1 LVDEFGGKNVIQ
13 VDIDDQMKD
22 AFLDYAMS
30 VIVSRALPDVRDGL
44 KPVHRRILYALHDL
58 GMTPNKSHKK
68 SARIVGEV
76 LGKYHP
82 HGDTAVYDTMVRMA
96 QDFSYR
102 YPLIDGHGNFG
113 SVDGDSA
120 AAMRYTEAR
129 MSKITTELLRDLN
142 KDTVDFIPNF
152 DETLKE
158 PDVLPSRFPNLLV
171 NGSSGIAVGM
181 STSIPPHNL
190 REVIDG
196 IIRVIE
202 NPDVELAEL
211 MEVIKGPDFPTGGL
225 IMGKG
230 AIYKAYKTGRGKV
243 TVRAKVRIE
252 ENDASADRIIIDEL
266 PYRVNKARL
275 IGKIADMVRDE
286 KIEGISDIRDE
297 SDRRGMR
304 IVIKIK
310 RGSNP
315 KIVLNQLFKHSQM
328 QITFSVI
335 MLSIVDGE
343 PKVLNLRE
351 MIDYYLEFQ
360 KEIITRRTKYDLDKA
375 ERRAHILEGY
385 MVALD
390 DIDNV
395 IQLIREADDV
405 DTARQ
410 QLINRYDLSEDQAN
424 AILRM
429 RLQRLTALER
439 DKIDAE
445 YADLKEDIEYYKEVL
460 GSEEKLL
467 GIIKDEIKEIRDK
480 YGDDRRTKILNQ
492 TTDLDLE
499 DLIEEEQV
507 VVTMTNQGY
516 IKRMPVDTYRSQRR
530 GGKGMIGTTT
540 REEDFVE
547 NVFITSTHNYFLFFT
562 NKGLVYRLKG
572 YQIPQASRQSRGTAI
587 VNLLQLEGDE
597 KVSSIIPLSDFEE
610 SKYLTMVTQKGMI
623 KKTPLVEYDSNYTGI
638 IGIKLQEN
646 DELMEVKNTNKDEN
660 VILVTH
666 NGKAIRF
673 NEKDI
678 RAVGRAAQ
686 GVKGI
691 DLSADDYLVSMGMDS
706 EGTDLLVISEKGY
719 GKRTDIENYRI
730 QQRYGKGI
738 ITLNITEKNGPIA
751 STKVVNEEDE
761 IIIITAEGIIIR
773 TKIEE
778 ISKTGR
784 NTMGV
789 KVIDVEEDDYVVS
802 VGKIKPEDLVEEE
815 EDEDEK
821 EDIVKDKDHKEVEED
836 NKKIDE
842 VENNKNQVEDK

>member
-1 LVDEFGGKNVIQ
+1 LVDEFENKNVVQ

-44 KPVHRRILYALHDL
+44 KPVHRRILYAIHDL

-129 MSKITTELLRDLN
+129 MEKITTELLRDLN
-142 KDTVDFIPNF
+142 KDTVNFIPNF
-152 DETLKE
+152 DDSLNE
-158 PDVLPSRFPNLLV
+158 PEVLPSRFPNLLA

-190 REVIDG
+190 NELIDG
-196 IIRVIE
+196 IIRIID
-202 NPDVELAEL
+202 NPDIELAEL

-230 AIYKAYKTGRGKV
+230 AIYKAYKTGRGKI
-243 TVRAKVRIE
+243 TVRAKARIE
-252 ENDASADRIIIDEL
+252 ENENRSDRIIVEEL
-266 PYRVNKARL
+266 PYKVNKARL
-275 IGKIADMVRDE
+275 IGKIADMVRNE
-286 KIEGISDIRDE
+286 KIDGISDIRDE
-297 SDRRGMR
+297 SDRRGLR
-304 IVIKIK
+304 VVIKIK
-310 RGSNP
+310 RGFNP
-315 KIVLNQLFKHSQM
+315 KIVLNQLYKHSQL
-328 QITFSVI
+328 QVTFSII

-351 MIDYYLEFQ
+351 MIDHYLDFQ
-360 KEIITRRTKYDLDKA
+360 KEVITKRTQYELDKA
-375 ERRAHILEGY
+375 ENRAHILEGY
-385 MVALD
+385 MIALD
-390 DIDNV
+390 DIDEV
-395 IQLIREADDV
+395 IELIKQAPDV
-405 DTARQ
+405 DTART
-410 QLINRYDLSEDQAN
+410 QLMKRFDLSEKQAN

-429 RLQRLTALER
+429 RLQRLTGLER
-439 DKIDAE
+439 EKIESE
-445 YADLKEDIEYYKEVL
+445 YQDLKEKIIYYKEIL
-460 GSEEKLL
+460 GDEQKLL
-467 GIIKDEIKEIRDK
+467 DIIKEEILEIKDK
-480 YGDDRRTKILNQ
+480 YGDERRTKILNQ

-499 DLIEEEQV
+499 DLIEEQQV
-507 VVTMTNQGY
+507 VVTMTSQGY

-530 GGKGMIGTTT
+530 GGKGIIGTTT
-540 REEDFVE
+540 REEDFVD

-587 VNLLQLEGDE
+587 VNLLNLESDE
-597 KVSSIIPLSDFEE
+597 KVSSVIPISDFDD
-610 SKYLTMVTQKGMI
+610 SHFLTMVTKNGMV

-638 IGIKLQEN
+638 IGIKLMEN
-646 DELMEVKNTNKDEN
+646 DELIEVKNTKKKEN
-660 VILVTH
+660 LILITH
-666 NGKAIRF
+666 LGKAIRF

-678 RAVGRAAQ
+678 RSVGRAAQ

-691 DLSADDYLVSMGMDS
+691 DLADEDYLIGMGMDS
-706 EGTDLLVISEKGY
+706 EGSELLVISKNGY
-719 GKRTDIENYRI
+719 GKRTVIEDYRV
-730 QQRYGKGI
+730 QKRYGKGI
-738 ITLNITEKNGPIA
+738 ITLNITEKNGPVA
-751 STKVVNEEDE
+751 ATKVVNEDDE

-773 TKIEE
+773 TKVKE
-778 ISKTGR
+778 ISQTGR

-789 KVIDVEEDDYVVS
+789 KVIDVSEDDYVVS
-802 VGKIKPEDLVEEE
+802 LAKINLKEE
-815 EDEDEK
+815 EDDDVVEDE
-821 EDIVKDKDHKEVEED
+821 
-836 NKKIDE
+836 
-842 VENNKNQVEDK
+842 NKNKNEINEDKKPEATK

>member
-1 LVDEFGGKNVIQ
+1 MVDEFENKNVVQ

-129 MSKITTELLRDLN
+129 MEKITTELLRDLN
-142 KDTVDFIPNF
+142 KDTVNFIPNF
-152 DETLKE
+152 DDSLNE
-158 PDVLPSRFPNLLV
+158 PEVLPSRFPNLLA

-190 REVIDG
+190 NELIDG
-196 IIRVIE
+196 IIRIID
-202 NPDVELAEL
+202 NPDIELAEL

-243 TVRAKVRIE
+243 TVRAKARIE
-252 ENDASADRIIIDEL
+252 ENEGKSDRIIVEEL

-275 IGKIADMVRDE
+275 IEKIADMVRNE
-286 KIEGISDIRDE
+286 KIDGISDIRDE
-297 SDRRGMR
+297 SDRRGLR
-304 IVIKIK
+304 VVIKIK
-310 RGSNP
+310 RGFNP
-315 KIVLNQLFKHSQM
+315 KIVLNRLYKHSQL
-328 QITFSVI
+328 QVTFSII
-335 MLSIVDGE
+335 MLSIVNGE

-351 MIDYYLEFQ
+351 IIDHYLDFQ
-360 KEIITRRTKYDLDKA
+360 KEIITKRTQYDLDKA
-375 ERRAHILEGY
+375 ENRAHILEGY
-385 MVALD
+385 MIALD
-390 DIDNV
+390 DIDKV
-395 IQLIREADDV
+395 IELIKKAPDV
-405 DTARQ
+405 DTART
-410 QLINRYDLSEDQAN
+410 QLMNRFDLSENQAN

-429 RLQRLTALER
+429 RLQRLTGLER
-439 DKIDAE
+439 EKIESE
-445 YADLKEDIEYYKEVL
+445 YADLKEKIKYYKEIL
-460 GSEEKLL
+460 GDEQKLL
-467 GIIKDEIKEIRDK
+467 DIIKEEILEIKDK
-480 YGDDRRTKILNQ
+480 YGDERRTKILNQ

-507 VVTMTNQGY
+507 VVTMTTQGY

-530 GGKGMIGTTT
+530 GGKGIIGTTT
-540 REEDFVE
+540 REEDFVD

-587 VNLLQLEGDE
+587 VNLLNLESDE
-597 KVSSIIPLSDFEE
+597 KVSSVIPLSDFEGNN
-610 SKYLTMVTQKGMI
+610 YLTMVTKNGMV

-638 IGIKLQEN
+638 IGIKLMEN
-646 DELMEVKNTNKDEN
+646 DELIEVKNTKKDEN
-660 VILVTH
+660 IILVTH
-666 NGKAIRF
+666 LGKAIRF

-678 RAVGRAAQ
+678 RSVGRAAQ

-691 DLSADDYLVSMGMDS
+691 DLTDEDYLVGMGMDS
-706 EGTDLLVISEKGY
+706 EGSDLLVISKKGY
-719 GKRTDIENYRI
+719 GKRTVIEDYRV
-730 QQRYGKGI
+730 QKRYGKGI
-738 ITLNITEKNGPIA
+738 ITLNITDKNGPVA
-751 STKVVNEEDE
+751 ATKVVNEEDE

-773 TKIEE
+773 TKVKE
-778 ISKTGR
+778 ISQTGR

-789 KVIDVEEDDYVVS
+789 KVIDVSEDDYVVS
-802 VGKIKPEDLVEEE
+802 LAKLNPEDDE
-815 EDEDEK
+815 EDEID
-821 EDIVKDKDHKEVEED
+821 EED
-836 NKKIDE
+836 NENEDIKNEKSKDE
-842 VENNKNQVEDK
+842 E

>member
-1 LVDEFGGKNVIQ
+1 MVDEFGDKNVVQ

-102 YPLIDGHGNFG
+102 YPLVDGHGNFG

-152 DETLKE
+152 DDTLQE

-190 REVIDG
+190 TEIIDG
-196 IIRVIE
+196 IIRMIE
-202 NPDVELAEL
+202 NPEIEIAEL

-243 TVRAKVRIE
+243 TVRAKARIE
-252 ENDASADRIIIDEL
+252 ENEATADRIIIDEL
-266 PYRVNKARL
+266 PFRVNKARL
-275 IGKIADMVRDE
+275 IGKIADMVRNE
-286 KIEGISDIRDE
+286 KIDGISDIRDE
-297 SDRRGMR
+297 SDRRGLR

-328 QITFSVI
+328 QITFSII

-343 PKVLNLRE
+343 PKVLNLKE
-351 MIDYYLEFQ
+351 IIEHYLEFQ
-360 KEIITRRTKYDLDKA
+360 KEVITRRTQYELDKA
-375 ERRAHILEGY
+375 ESRAHLLEGY
-385 MVALD
+385 MIALD

-410 QLINRYDLSEDQAN
+410 QLMNKYELTEKQAN

-445 YADLKEDIEYYKEVL
+445 YSDLKEKIKYYKEVL

-467 GIIKDEIKEIRDK
+467 GIIKDEIIEIRDS
-480 YGDDRRTKILNQ
+480 YGDERRTKILNQ

-499 DLIEEEQV
+499 DLIEKEQV

-516 IKRMPVDTYRSQRR
+516 IKRMPIDTYRSQRR
-530 GGKGMIGTTT
+530 GGKGIIGTTT

-547 NVFITSTHNYFLFFT
+547 NVFITSTHNYYLFFT

-597 KVSSIIPLSDFEE
+597 KVNSVIPLADFEE
-610 SKYLTMVTQKGMI
+610 SKYLTMATKKGMI

-638 IGIKLQEN
+638 IGINLKEN
-646 DELMEVKNTNKDEN
+646 DELIEVKNTDKEEN
-660 VILVTH
+660 VILITH
-666 NGKAIRF
+666 KGKAIRF

-691 DLSADDYLVSMGMDS
+691 DLADDDYLVGMGMDS
-706 EGTDLLVISEKGY
+706 EGDDLLVISEKGY
-719 GKRTDIENYRI
+719 GKRTDIEDYRI

-738 ITLNITEKNGPIA
+738 ITLKITEKNGSVA
-751 STKVVNEEDE
+751 ATKVINKEDE

-773 TKIEE
+773 TKVEE

-802 VGKIKPEDLVEEE
+802 VGKITPEELEADKKDDKEEE
-815 EDEDEK
+815 K
-821 EDIVKDKDHKEVEED
+821 EENIEESKEE
-836 NKKIDE
+836 
-842 VENNKNQVEDK
+842 

>member
-1 LVDEFGGKNVIQ
+1 LVDEFENKNVVQ

-44 KPVHRRILYALHDL
+44 KPVHRRILYAIHDL

-129 MSKITTELLRDLN
+129 MEKITTELLRDLN
-142 KDTVDFIPNF
+142 KDTVNFIPNF
-152 DETLKE
+152 DDSLNE
-158 PDVLPSRFPNLLV
+158 PEVLPSKFPNLLA

-190 REVIDG
+190 NELIDG
-196 IIRVIE
+196 IIRIID
-202 NPDVELAEL
+202 NPDIELAEL

-230 AIYKAYKTGRGKV
+230 AIYKAYKTGRGKI
-243 TVRAKVRIE
+243 TVRAKARIE
-252 ENDASADRIIIDEL
+252 ENENRSDRIIVEEL
-266 PYRVNKARL
+266 PYKVNKARL
-275 IGKIADMVRDE
+275 IGKIADMVRNE
-286 KIEGISDIRDE
+286 KIDGISDIRDE
-297 SDRRGMR
+297 SDRRGLR
-304 IVIKIK
+304 VVIKIK
-310 RGSNP
+310 RGFNP
-315 KIVLNQLFKHSQM
+315 KIVLNQLYKHSQL
-328 QITFSVI
+328 QVTFSII

-351 MIDYYLEFQ
+351 MIDHYLDFQ
-360 KEIITRRTKYDLDKA
+360 KEVITKRTQYELDKA
-375 ERRAHILEGY
+375 ENRAHILEGY
-385 MVALD
+385 MIALD
-390 DIDNV
+390 DIDEV
-395 IQLIREADDV
+395 IELIKQAPDV
-405 DTARQ
+405 DTART
-410 QLINRYDLSEDQAN
+410 QLMKRFDLSEKQAN

-429 RLQRLTALER
+429 RLQRLTGLER
-439 DKIDAE
+439 EKIESE
-445 YADLKEDIEYYKEVL
+445 YQDLKEKIIYYKEIL
-460 GSEEKLL
+460 GDEQKLL
-467 GIIKDEIKEIRDK
+467 DIIKEEILEIKDK
-480 YGDDRRTKILNQ
+480 YGDERRTKILNQ

-499 DLIEEEQV
+499 DLIEEQQV
-507 VVTMTNQGY
+507 VVTMTSQGY

-530 GGKGMIGTTT
+530 GGKGIIGTTT
-540 REEDFVE
+540 REEDFVD

-587 VNLLQLEGDE
+587 VNLLNLESDE
-597 KVSSIIPLSDFEE
+597 KVSSVIPISDFDD
-610 SKYLTMVTQKGMI
+610 SHFLTMVTKNGMV

-638 IGIKLQEN
+638 IGIKLMEN
-646 DELMEVKNTNKDEN
+646 DELIEVKNTKKKEN
-660 VILVTH
+660 LILITH
-666 NGKAIRF
+666 LGKAIRF

-678 RAVGRAAQ
+678 RSVGRAAQ

-691 DLSADDYLVSMGMDS
+691 DLADEDYLIGMGMDS
-706 EGTDLLVISEKGY
+706 EGSELLVISKNGY
-719 GKRTDIENYRI
+719 GKRTVIEDYRV
-730 QQRYGKGI
+730 QKRYGKGI
-738 ITLNITEKNGPIA
+738 ITLNITEKNGPVA
-751 STKVVNEEDE
+751 ATKVVNEDDE

-773 TKIEE
+773 TKVKE
-778 ISKTGR
+778 ISQTGR

-789 KVIDVEEDDYVVS
+789 KVIDVSEDDYVVS
-802 VGKIKPEDLVEEE
+802 LAKINLKEE
-815 EDEDEK
+815 EDDDVVEDE
-821 EDIVKDKDHKEVEED
+821 
-836 NKKIDE
+836 
-842 VENNKNQVEDK
+842 NKNKNEINEDKKPEATK

>member
-1 LVDEFGGKNVIQ
+1 MVDEFGGKNVIQ

-102 YPLIDGHGNFG
+102 YPLVDGHGNFG

-129 MSKITTELLRDLN
+129 MAKITTELLRDLN

-152 DETLKE
+152 DDTLKE
-158 PDVLPSRFPNLLV
+158 PDVIPSRFPNLLV

-196 IIRVIE
+196 IVRVID
-202 NPDVELAEL
+202 NPDIDLAEL

-243 TVRAKVRIE
+243 TVRAKARIE
-252 ENDASADRIIIDEL
+252 ENETSADRIIIDEL

-275 IGKIADMVRDE
+275 IEKIADMVRNE
-286 KIEGISDIRDE
+286 KIDGISDIRDE

-328 QITFSVI
+328 QVTFSII
-335 MLSIVDGE
+335 MLSIVEGE

-351 MIDYYLEFQ
+351 IIDHYLDFQ
-360 KEIITRRTKYDLDKA
+360 KEIITRRTKYELDKA
-375 ERRAHILEGY
+375 ESRAHILEGY

-395 IQLIREADDV
+395 IELIREADDV

-410 QLINRYDLSEDQAN
+410 QLINKYELSEDQAN

-445 YADLKEDIEYYKEVL
+445 YADLKEDIKYYKEIL
-460 GSEEKLL
+460 GSEEKKLE
-467 GIIKDEIKEIRDK
+467 IIKEEIREIRDR
-480 YGDDRRTKILNQ
+480 YGDERRTKILNQ

-610 SKYLTMVTQKGMI
+610 SKYLTMVTKKGMI

-646 DELMEVKNTNKDEN
+646 DELMEVKNTNKGEN

-666 NGKAIRF
+666 QGKAIRF

-678 RAVGRAAQ
+678 RSVGRAAQ

-691 DLSADDYLVSMGMDS
+691 DLADDDYLVGMGMDS
-706 EGTDLLVISEKGY
+706 EGSDVLVISEKGY
-719 GKRTDIENYRI
+719 GKRTDVENYRI

-738 ITLNITEKNGPIA
+738 ITLNITDKNGPIA
-751 STKVVNEEDE
+751 STKVVNKEDE

-773 TKIEE
+773 TRVEE

-802 VGKIKPEDLVEEE
+802 VGKIKPEDLEEE
-815 EDEDEK
+815 ADEEVEKEKEENKKVEK
-821 EDIVKDKDHKEVEED
+821 EDKEENEEKVD
-836 NKKIDE
+836 
-842 VENNKNQVEDK
+842 Q

>member
-1 LVDEFGGKNVIQ
+1 LVVDEFGKNVIQ

>member
-1 LVDEFGGKNVIQ
+1 
-13 VDIDDQMKD
+13 MKE

-96 QDFSYR
+96 QQFSYR
-102 YPLIDGHGNFG
+102 YPLVDGHGNFG

-152 DETLKE
+152 DDSLQE

-190 REVIDG
+190 VEVIDG

-202 NPDVELAEL
+202 NPDIELAEL

-230 AIYKAYKTGRGKV
+230 SIYKAYKSGRGKV
-243 TVRAKVRIE
+243 TVRAEAEIE
-252 ENDASADRIIIDEL
+252 ENEASADRIIVNEL

-275 IGKIADMVRDE
+275 IEKIADMVRNE

-297 SDRRGMR
+297 SDRRGLR

-315 KIVLNQLFKHSQM
+315 KIVLNQLFKHSQL
-328 QITFSVI
+328 QITFSII
-335 MLSIVDGE
+335 MLAIVDNE

-351 MIDYYLEFQ
+351 IIDHYLEFQ
-360 KEIITRRTKYDLDKA
+360 KEVITRRTQYDLDKA
-375 ERRAHILEGY
+375 ESRAHILEGY
-385 MVALD
+385 MIALD
-390 DIDNV
+390 DIDAV
-395 IQLIREADDV
+395 IQMIREAPDV
-405 DTARQ
+405 NNARE
-410 QLINRYDLSEDQAN
+410 QLMGTYDLSEKQAN

-439 DKIDAE
+439 DKIDTE
-445 YADLKEDIEYYKEVL
+445 YADLKEDIEYYREVL
-460 GSEEKLL
+460 NSESKLL
-467 GIIKDEIKEIRDK
+467 EIIKEEIQEIKDK
-480 YGDDRRTKILNQ
+480 YGDERRTKILDQ
-492 TTDLDLE
+492 TTDIDLE
-499 DLIEEEQV
+499 DLIEEQQV

-516 IKRMPVDTYRSQRR
+516 IKRMPVETYRSQRR
-530 GGKGMIGTTT
+530 GGKGIIGTTT
-540 REEDFVE
+540 TEEDFVKD
-547 NVFITSTHNYFLFFT
+547 VFITSTHNYFLFFT

-572 YQIPQASRQSRGTAI
+572 YQIPQARRQSRGTAI
-587 VNLLQLEGDE
+587 VNLLQLDE
-597 KVSSIIPLSDFEE
+597 DEQVSSVIPINDFEE
-610 SKYLTMVTQKGMI
+610 SKYLTMATKKGRI
-623 KKTPLVEYDSNYTGI
+623 KKTPLSEYDSNYTGI
-638 IGIKLQEN
+638 IGINLQED
-646 DELMEVKNTNKDEN
+646 DELIEVKNTKVDEN
-660 VILVTH
+660 IILITH
-666 NGKAIRF
+666 QGKAIRF
-673 NEKDI
+673 SEKDI
-678 RAVGRAAQ
+678 RPVGRAAQ
-686 GVKGI
+686 GVMGI
-691 DLSADDYLVSMGMDS
+691 DLKEDDYLISMGIDS
-706 EGTDLLVISEKGY
+706 EGSDLLVISEKGY
-719 GKRTDIENYRI
+719 GKRTQVEEYRK

-738 ITLNITEKNGPIA
+738 ITLNITEKNGPLA
-751 STKVVNEEDE
+751 AGKVVNENEE

-773 TKIEE
+773 TKVNE
-778 ISKTGR
+778 ISQTGR

-789 KVIDVEEDDYVVS
+789 KVIDVEDNDYVVS
-802 VGKIKPEDLVEEE
+802 VGKFKPEEIE
-815 EDEDEK
+815 EDENEEEK
-821 EDIVKDKDHKEVEED
+821 EIEQTNDEE
-836 NKKIDE
+836 
-842 VENNKNQVEDK
+842 

>member
-1 LVDEFGGKNVIQ
+1 MVDEFGGKNVIQ

-96 QDFSYR
+96 QEFSYR
-102 YPLIDGHGNFG
+102 YPLVDGHGNFG

-129 MSKITTELLRDLN
+129 MAKITTELLRDLN

-152 DETLKE
+152 DDTLKE
-158 PDVLPSRFPNLLV
+158 PDVIPSRFPNLLV

-196 IIRVIE
+196 IVRVID
-202 NPDVELAEL
+202 NPDIDLAEL

-230 AIYKAYKTGRGKV
+230 AIYKAYKTGRGKI
-243 TVRAKVRIE
+243 TVRAKARIE
-252 ENDASADRIIIDEL
+252 ENETSADRIIIDEL

-275 IGKIADMVRDE
+275 IEKIADMVRNE
-286 KIEGISDIRDE
+286 KIDGISDIRDE

-328 QITFSVI
+328 QVTFSII

-351 MIDYYLEFQ
+351 IIDHYLDFQ
-360 KEIITRRTKYDLDKA
+360 KEIITRRTKYELDKA
-375 ERRAHILEGY
+375 ESRAHILEGY

-395 IQLIREADDV
+395 IELIREADDV

-410 QLINRYDLSEDQAN
+410 QLINKYELSEDQAN

-445 YADLKEDIEYYKEVL
+445 YADLKEDIKYYKEIL
-460 GSEEKLL
+460 GSEDKKLE
-467 GIIKDEIKEIRDK
+467 IIKEEIREIRDR
-480 YGDDRRTKILNQ
+480 YGDERRTKILNQ

-610 SKYLTMVTQKGMI
+610 SKYLTMVTKKGMI
-623 KKTPLVEYDSNYTGI
+623 KKTPLDEYDSNYTGI

-646 DELMEVKNTNKDEN
+646 DELMEVKNTNKGEN

-666 NGKAIRF
+666 QGKAIRF

-678 RAVGRAAQ
+678 RSVGRAAQ

-691 DLSADDYLVSMGMDS
+691 DLADDDYLVGMGMDS
-706 EGTDLLVISEKGY
+706 EGSDVLVISEKGY
-719 GKRTDIENYRI
+719 GKRTDVENYRI

-738 ITLNITEKNGPIA
+738 ITLNITDKNGPIA
-751 STKVVNEEDE
+751 STKVVNKEDE

-773 TKIEE
+773 TRVEE

-789 KVIDVEEDDYVVS
+789 KVIDVEEDDHVVS
-802 VGKIKPEDLVEEE
+802 VGKIKPEDLEKETDE
-815 EDEDEK
+815 EDKKGKEENKKVEK
-821 EDIVKDKDHKEVEED
+821 EE
-836 NKKIDE
+836 
-842 VENNKNQVEDK
+842 

>member
-1 LVDEFGGKNVIQ
+1 MVDEFENKNVVQ

-82 HGDTAVYDTMVRMA
+82 HGDSAVYDTMVRMA

-129 MSKITTELLRDLN
+129 MEKITTELLRDLN
-142 KDTVDFIPNF
+142 KDTVNFIPNF
-152 DETLKE
+152 DDSLNE
-158 PDVLPSRFPNLLV
+158 PEVIPSRFPNLLA

-190 REVIDG
+190 NELIDG
-196 IIRVIE
+196 IIRIID
-202 NPDVELAEL
+202 NPDIELAEL

-230 AIYKAYKTGRGKV
+230 AIYKAYKTGRGKI
-243 TVRAKVRIE
+243 TVRAKARIE
-252 ENDASADRIIIDEL
+252 ENEGRSDRIIVEEL

-275 IGKIADMVRDE
+275 IEKIADMVRNE
-286 KIEGISDIRDE
+286 KIDGISDIRDE
-297 SDRRGMR
+297 SDRRGLR
-304 IVIKIK
+304 VVIKIK
-310 RGSNP
+310 RGFNP
-315 KIVLNQLFKHSQM
+315 KIVLNRLYKHSQL
-328 QITFSVI
+328 QVTFSII
-335 MLSIVDGE
+335 MLSIVNGE

-351 MIDYYLEFQ
+351 IIDHYLDFQ
-360 KEIITRRTKYDLDKA
+360 KEIITKRTQYDLDKA
-375 ERRAHILEGY
+375 ENRAHILEGY
-385 MVALD
+385 MIALD
-390 DIDNV
+390 DIDKV
-395 IQLIREADDV
+395 IELIKKAADV
-405 DTARQ
+405 DTART
-410 QLINRYDLSEDQAN
+410 QLINRFDLSEKQAN

-429 RLQRLTALER
+429 RLQRLTGLER
-439 DKIDAE
+439 EKIESE
-445 YADLKEDIEYYKEVL
+445 YQDLQEKIKYYKEIL
-460 GSEEKLL
+460 GDEQKLL
-467 GIIKDEIKEIRDK
+467 DIIKEEILEIKDK
-480 YGDDRRTKILNQ
+480 YGDERRTKILNQ

-507 VVTMTNQGY
+507 VVTMTTQGY

-530 GGKGMIGTTT
+530 GGKGIIGTTT
-540 REEDFVE
+540 REEDFVD

-587 VNLLQLEGDE
+587 VNLLNLESDE
-597 KVSSIIPLSDFEE
+597 KVSSVIPLSDFEGNN
-610 SKYLTMVTQKGMI
+610 YLTMVTKNGMV

-638 IGIKLQEN
+638 IGIKLMEN
-646 DELMEVKNTNKDEN
+646 DELIEVKNTKKDEN
-660 VILVTH
+660 IILITH
-666 NGKAIRF
+666 LGKAIRF

-678 RAVGRAAQ
+678 RSVGRAAQ

-691 DLSADDYLVSMGMDS
+691 DLKDDDYLVGMGMDS
-706 EGTDLLVISEKGY
+706 EGSDLLVISQKGY
-719 GKRTDIENYRI
+719 GKRTVIEDYRV
-730 QQRYGKGI
+730 QKRYGKGI
-738 ITLNITEKNGPIA
+738 ITLNITDKNGPVA
-751 STKVVNEEDE
+751 ATKVVNEENE

-773 TKIEE
+773 TKVKE
-778 ISKTGR
+778 ISQTGR

-789 KVIDVEEDDYVVS
+789 KVIDVSEDDYVVS
-802 VGKIKPEDLVEEE
+802 LAKLNPEEE
-815 EDEDEK
+815 EDDDEDE
-821 EDIVKDKDHKEVEED
+821 ENEEEVENED
-836 NKKIDE
+836 NKKDE
-842 VENNKNQVEDK
+842 KEEN

>member
-1 LVDEFGGKNVIQ
+1 MVDEFGGKNVIQ

>member
-1 LVDEFGGKNVIQ
+1 MVDEFENKNVVQ

-44 KPVHRRILYALHDL
+44 KPVHRRILYAIHDL

-129 MSKITTELLRDLN
+129 MEKITTELLRDLN
-142 KDTVDFIPNF
+142 KDTVNFIPNF
-152 DETLKE
+152 DDSLNE
-158 PDVLPSRFPNLLV
+158 PEVLPSRFPNLLA

-190 REVIDG
+190 NELIDG
-196 IIRVIE
+196 IIRIID
-202 NPDVELAEL
+202 NPDIELAEL

-230 AIYKAYKTGRGKV
+230 AIYKAYKTGRGKI
-243 TVRAKVRIE
+243 TVRAKARIE
-252 ENDASADRIIIDEL
+252 ENENRSDRIIVEEL
-266 PYRVNKARL
+266 PYKVNKARL
-275 IGKIADMVRDE
+275 IGKIADMVRNE
-286 KIEGISDIRDE
+286 KIDGISDIRDE
-297 SDRRGMR
+297 SDRRGLR
-304 IVIKIK
+304 VVIKIK
-310 RGSNP
+310 RGFNP
-315 KIVLNQLFKHSQM
+315 KIVLNQLYKHSQL
-328 QITFSVI
+328 QVTFSII

-351 MIDYYLEFQ
+351 MIDHYLDFQ
-360 KEIITRRTKYDLDKA
+360 KEVITKRTQYELDKA
-375 ERRAHILEGY
+375 ENRAHILEGY
-385 MVALD
+385 MIALD
-390 DIDNV
+390 DIDEV
-395 IQLIREADDV
+395 IELIKQAPDV
-405 DTARQ
+405 DTART
-410 QLINRYDLSEDQAN
+410 QLMKRFDLSEKQAN

-429 RLQRLTALER
+429 RLQRLTGLER
-439 DKIDAE
+439 EKIESE
-445 YADLKEDIEYYKEVL
+445 YQDLKEKIIYYKEIL
-460 GSEEKLL
+460 GDEQKLL
-467 GIIKDEIKEIRDK
+467 DIIKEEILEIKDK
-480 YGDDRRTKILNQ
+480 YGDERRTKILNQ

-499 DLIEEEQV
+499 DLIEEQQV
-507 VVTMTNQGY
+507 VVTMTSQGY

-530 GGKGMIGTTT
+530 GGKGIIGTTT
-540 REEDFVE
+540 REEDFVD

-587 VNLLQLEGDE
+587 VNLLNLESDE
-597 KVSSIIPLSDFEE
+597 KVSSVIPISDFDD
-610 SKYLTMVTQKGMI
+610 SHFLTMVTKNGMV

-638 IGIKLQEN
+638 IGIKLMEN
-646 DELMEVKNTNKDEN
+646 DELIEVKNTKKKEN
-660 VILVTH
+660 LILITH
-666 NGKAIRF
+666 LGKAIRF

-678 RAVGRAAQ
+678 RSVGRAAQ

-691 DLSADDYLVSMGMDS
+691 DLADEDYLIGMGMDS
-706 EGTDLLVISEKGY
+706 EGSELLVISKNGY
-719 GKRTDIENYRI
+719 GKRTVIEDYRV
-730 QQRYGKGI
+730 QKRYGKGI
-738 ITLNITEKNGPIA
+738 ITLNITEKNGPVA
-751 STKVVNEEDE
+751 ATKVVNEDDE

-773 TKIEE
+773 TKVKE
-778 ISKTGR
+778 ISQTGR

-789 KVIDVEEDDYVVS
+789 KVIDVSEDDYVVS
-802 VGKIKPEDLVEEE
+802 LAKINLKEE
-815 EDEDEK
+815 EDDDVVEDE
-821 EDIVKDKDHKEVEED
+821 
-836 NKKIDE
+836 
-842 VENNKNQVEDK
+842 NKNKNEINEDKKPEATK

>member
-1 LVDEFGGKNVIQ
+1 MVDEFGGKNVIQ

-102 YPLIDGHGNFG
+102 YPLVDGHGNFG

-152 DETLKE
+152 DDTLQE
-158 PDVLPSRFPNLLV
+158 PDVIPSRFPNLLV

-190 REVIDG
+190 REVING
-196 IIRVIE
+196 IIRVID
-202 NPDVELAEL
+202 NPEIELAEL

-243 TVRAKVRIE
+243 TVRAETRIE
-252 ENDASADRIIIDEL
+252 ENETSADRIIIDEL

-275 IGKIADMVRDE
+275 IEKIADMVRNE
-286 KIEGISDIRDE
+286 KIDGISDIRDE

-304 IVIKIK
+304 VVIKIK

-328 QITFSVI
+328 QVTFSII

-351 MIDYYLEFQ
+351 IIDHYLDFQ
-360 KEIITRRTKYDLDKA
+360 KEIITRRTQYELDKA
-375 ERRAHILEGY
+375 ESRAHILEGY

-410 QLINRYDLSEDQAN
+410 QLISRYELSEDQAN

-445 YADLKEDIEYYKEVL
+445 YDDLKEQIKYYKEIL

-467 GIIKDEIKEIRDK
+467 GIIKEEIKEIRDK
-480 YGDDRRTKILNQ
+480 YGDERRTKILNQ

-587 VNLLQLEGDE
+587 VNLLQLEEDE
-597 KVSSIIPLSDFEE
+597 KVSSVIPLSDFEE
-610 SKYLTMVTQKGMI
+610 GKYLTMVTKKGMI

-638 IGIKLQEN
+638 IGIKLQEG
-646 DELMEVKNTNKDEN
+646 DELMEVKNTKKDEN

-666 NGKAIRF
+666 KGKAIRF

-678 RAVGRAAQ
+678 RTVGRAAQ

-691 DLSADDYLVSMGMDS
+691 DLADDDYLVSMGMDS
-706 EGTDLLVISEKGY
+706 EGSDVLVISEKGY
-719 GKRTDIENYRI
+719 GKRTDVEDYRI

-738 ITLNITEKNGPIA
+738 ITLNITEKNGPVA
-751 STKVVNEEDE
+751 STKVVNKEDE

-773 TKIEE
+773 TRVAE

-789 KVIDVEEDDYVVS
+789 KVIDVEDDDYVVS
-802 VGKIKPEDLVEEE
+802 VGKITPEDLE
-815 EDEDEK
+815 EK
-821 EDIVKDKDHKEVEED
+821 EDDEENDKKDNEEKEKLE
-836 NKKIDE
+836 KKE
-842 VENNKNQVEDK
+842 

>member
-1 LVDEFGGKNVIQ
+1 MVDEFGNKNVVQ
-13 VDIDDQMKD
+13 VDIDDQMKE

-96 QDFSYR
+96 QNFSYR
-102 YPLIDGHGNFG
+102 YPLVDGHGNFG

-142 KDTVDFIPNF
+142 KNTVEFIPNF
-152 DETLKE
+152 DDSLQE

-190 REVIDG
+190 VEVIDG

-202 NPDVELAEL
+202 NPDIELAEL

-230 AIYKAYKTGRGKV
+230 SIYKAYKSGRGKV
-243 TVRAKVRIE
+243 TVRAKAEIE
-252 ENDASADRIIIDEL
+252 ENEASADRIIINEL

-275 IGKIADMVRDE
+275 IEKIADMVRDE

-297 SDRRGMR
+297 SDRRGLR

-315 KIVLNQLFKHSQM
+315 KIVLNQLFKHSQL
-328 QITFSVI
+328 QITFSII
-335 MLSIVDGE
+335 MLAIVDNE

-351 MIDYYLEFQ
+351 IIDHYLEFQ
-360 KEIITRRTKYDLDKA
+360 KEVITRRTQYELDKA
-375 ERRAHILEGY
+375 ENRAHILEGY

-390 DIDNV
+390 DIDAV
-395 IQLIREADDV
+395 IEMIREAPDV
-405 DTARQ
+405 NNARE
-410 QLINRYDLSEDQAN
+410 QLMGTYDLSKKQAN

-439 DKIDAE
+439 DKIDTE
-445 YADLKEDIEYYKEVL
+445 YADLKEDIKYYKEIL
-460 GSEEKLL
+460 NSESKLL
-467 GIIKDEIKEIRDK
+467 EIIKEEIQEIKNK
-480 YGDDRRTKILNQ
+480 YGDERRTKILDQ

-499 DLIEEEQV
+499 DLIEEQQV

-516 IKRMPVDTYRSQRR
+516 IKRIPIETYRSQRR
-530 GGKGMIGTTT
+530 GGKGIIGTTT
-540 REEDFVE
+540 TEDDYVKD
-547 NVFITSTHNYFLFFT
+547 VFITSTHNYFLFFT
-562 NKGLVYRLKG
+562 NKGLVYRVKG
-572 YQIPQASRQSRGTAI
+572 YQIPQARRQSRGTAI
-587 VNLLQLEGDE
+587 VNLLQLDE
-597 KVSSIIPLSDFEE
+597 DEQVSSVIPINDFEE
-610 SKYLTMVTQKGMI
+610 SKYLTMATKNGRI
-623 KKTPLVEYDSNYTGI
+623 KKTPLNDYDSNYTGI
-638 IGIKLQEN
+638 IGINLQED
-646 DELMEVKNTNKDEN
+646 DELIEVKNTKVDEN
-660 VILVTH
+660 IILITH
-666 NGKAIRF
+666 QGKAIRF
-673 NEKDI
+673 SEKDI
-678 RAVGRAAQ
+678 RPVGRAAQ
-686 GVKGI
+686 GVMGI
-691 DLSADDYLVSMGMDS
+691 DLKEDDHLIGMGVDS
-706 EGTDLLVISEKGY
+706 EGSDLLVISEKGY
-719 GKRTDIENYRI
+719 GKRTQVEKYRK

-738 ITLNITEKNGPIA
+738 ITLNITEKNGPLA
-751 STKVVNEEDE
+751 AGKVVNDDEE

-773 TKIEE
+773 TKVEE

-789 KVIDVEEDDYVVS
+789 KVIDVEDDDYVVS
-802 VGKIKPEDLVEEE
+802 VGQFNPEEIKDEEE
-815 EDEDEK
+815 ENEK
-821 EDIVKDKDHKEVEED
+821 EKEVEQKS
-836 NKKIDE
+836 KKEE
-842 VENNKNQVEDK
+842 VK

>member
-1 LVDEFGGKNVIQ
+1 MVDEFENKNVVQ

-44 KPVHRRILYALHDL
+44 KPVHRRILYALNDL

-129 MSKITTELLRDLN
+129 MEKITTELLRDLN
-142 KDTVDFIPNF
+142 KDTVNFIPNF
-152 DETLKE
+152 DDSLNE
-158 PDVLPSRFPNLLV
+158 PEVLPSRFPNLLA

-190 REVIDG
+190 NELIDG
-196 IIRVIE
+196 IIRIID
-202 NPDVELAEL
+202 NPDIELAEL

-243 TVRAKVRIE
+243 TVRAKARIE
-252 ENDASADRIIIDEL
+252 EKENKSDRIIVEEL
-266 PYRVNKARL
+266 PYKVNKARL
-275 IGKIADMVRDE
+275 IGKIADMVRNE
-286 KIEGISDIRDE
+286 KIDGISDIRDE
-297 SDRRGMR
+297 SDRRGLR
-304 IVIKIK
+304 VVIKIK
-310 RGSNP
+310 RGFNP
-315 KIVLNQLFKHSQM
+315 KIVLNQLYKHSQL
-328 QITFSVI
+328 QVTFSII

-351 MIDYYLEFQ
+351 IIDHYLDFQ
-360 KEIITRRTKYDLDKA
+360 KEVITKRTQYDLDKA
-375 ERRAHILEGY
+375 ESRAHILEGY
-385 MVALD
+385 MIALD
-390 DIDNV
+390 DIDKV
-395 IQLIREADDV
+395 IELIKKAPDV
-405 DTARQ
+405 DTART
-410 QLINRYDLSEDQAN
+410 QLMNRFDLSEKQAN

-429 RLQRLTALER
+429 RLQRLTGLER
-439 DKIDAE
+439 EKIESE
-445 YADLKEDIEYYKEVL
+445 YQDLKEKIKYYKEIL
-460 GSEEKLL
+460 GDEEKLL
-467 GIIKDEIKEIRDK
+467 DIIKEEILEIKDK
-480 YGDDRRTKILNQ
+480 YGDERRTKILNQ

-507 VVTMTNQGY
+507 VVTMTSQGY

-530 GGKGMIGTTT
+530 GGKGIIGTTT
-540 REEDFVE
+540 REEDFVD

-587 VNLLQLEGDE
+587 VNLLNLESDE
-597 KVSSIIPLSDFEE
+597 KVSSVIPISDFED
-610 SKYLTMVTQKGMI
+610 SHFLTMVTKKGMV

-638 IGIKLQEN
+638 IGIKLMEN
-646 DELMEVKNTNKDEN
+646 DELIEVKNTKKDEN
-660 VILVTH
+660 LILVTH
-666 NGKAIRF
+666 LGKAIRF

-678 RAVGRAAQ
+678 RSVGRAAQ

-691 DLSADDYLVSMGMDS
+691 DLADDDYLIGMGMDS
-706 EGTDLLVISEKGY
+706 EGSDLLIISKKGY
-719 GKRTDIENYRI
+719 GKRTVIEDYRV
-730 QQRYGKGI
+730 QKRYGKGI
-738 ITLNITEKNGPIA
+738 ITLNITEKNGPVA
-751 STKVVNEEDE
+751 AAKVVNKEDE

-773 TKIEE
+773 TKVKE
-778 ISKTGR
+778 ISQTGR

-789 KVIDVEEDDYVVS
+789 KVIDVSEDDYVVS
-802 VGKIKPEDLVEEE
+802 LAKLNPE
-815 EDEDEK
+815 EDDGVEDEK
-821 EDIVKDKDHKEVEED
+821 ESEI
-836 NKKIDE
+836 
-842 VENNKNQVEDK
+842 EN

>member
-1 LVDEFGGKNVIQ
+1 LVDEFENKNVVQ

-44 KPVHRRILYALHDL
+44 KPVHRRILYAIHDL

-129 MSKITTELLRDLN
+129 MEKITTELLRDLN
-142 KDTVDFIPNF
+142 KDTVNFIPNF
-152 DETLKE
+152 DDSLNE
-158 PDVLPSRFPNLLV
+158 PEVLPSRFPNLLA

-190 REVIDG
+190 NELIDG
-196 IIRVIE
+196 IIRIID
-202 NPDVELAEL
+202 NPDIELAEL

-230 AIYKAYKTGRGKV
+230 AIYKAYKTGRGKI
-243 TVRAKVRIE
+243 TVRAKARIE
-252 ENDASADRIIIDEL
+252 ENENRSDRIIVEEL
-266 PYRVNKARL
+266 PYKVNKARL
-275 IGKIADMVRDE
+275 IGKIADMVRNE
-286 KIEGISDIRDE
+286 KIDGISDIRDE
-297 SDRRGMR
+297 SDRRGLR
-304 IVIKIK
+304 VVIKIK
-310 RGSNP
+310 RGFNP
-315 KIVLNQLFKHSQM
+315 KIVLNQLYKHSQL
-328 QITFSVI
+328 QVTFSII

-351 MIDYYLEFQ
+351 MIDHYLDFQ
-360 KEIITRRTKYDLDKA
+360 KEVITKRTQYELDKA
-375 ERRAHILEGY
+375 ENRAHILEGY
-385 MVALD
+385 MIALD
-390 DIDNV
+390 DIDEV
-395 IQLIREADDV
+395 IELIKQAPDV
-405 DTARQ
+405 DTART
-410 QLINRYDLSEDQAN
+410 QLMKRFDLSEKQAN

-429 RLQRLTALER
+429 RLQRLTGLER
-439 DKIDAE
+439 EKIESE
-445 YADLKEDIEYYKEVL
+445 YQDLKEKIIYYKEIL
-460 GSEEKLL
+460 GDEQKLL
-467 GIIKDEIKEIRDK
+467 DIIKEEILEIKDK
-480 YGDDRRTKILNQ
+480 YGDERRTKILNQ

-499 DLIEEEQV
+499 DLIEEQQV
-507 VVTMTNQGY
+507 VVTMTSQGY

-530 GGKGMIGTTT
+530 GGKGIIGTTT
-540 REEDFVE
+540 REEDFVD

-587 VNLLQLEGDE
+587 VNLLNLESDE
-597 KVSSIIPLSDFEE
+597 KVSSVIPISDFDD
-610 SKYLTMVTQKGMI
+610 SHFLTMVTKNGMV
-623 KKTPLVEYDSNYTGI
+623 KKTPLVEYESNYTGI
-638 IGIKLQEN
+638 IGIKLMEN
-646 DELMEVKNTNKDEN
+646 DELIEVKNTKKKEN
-660 VILVTH
+660 LILITH
-666 NGKAIRF
+666 LGKAIRF

-678 RAVGRAAQ
+678 RSVGRAAQ

-691 DLSADDYLVSMGMDS
+691 DLADEDYLIGMGMDS
-706 EGTDLLVISEKGY
+706 EGSELLVISKNGY
-719 GKRTDIENYRI
+719 GKRTVIEDYRV
-730 QQRYGKGI
+730 QKRYGKGI
-738 ITLNITEKNGPIA
+738 ITLNITEKNGPVA
-751 STKVVNEEDE
+751 ATKVVNEDDE

-773 TKIEE
+773 TKVKE
-778 ISKTGR
+778 ISQTGR

-789 KVIDVEEDDYVVS
+789 KVIDVSEDDYVVS
-802 VGKIKPEDLVEEE
+802 LAKINLKEEDDDVVEDENKNKNEINEDKKPEAT
-815 EDEDEK
+815 K
-821 EDIVKDKDHKEVEED
+821 
-836 NKKIDE
+836 
-842 VENNKNQVEDK
+842 

>member
-102 YPLIDGHGNFG
+102 YPLVDGHGNFG

-129 MSKITTELLRDLN
+129 MAKITTELLRDLN

-152 DETLKE
+152 DDTLKE
-158 PDVLPSRFPNLLV
+158 PDVIPSRFPNLLV

-196 IIRVIE
+196 IVRVID
-202 NPDVELAEL
+202 NPDIDLAEL

-243 TVRAKVRIE
+243 TVRAKARIE
-252 ENDASADRIIIDEL
+252 ENETSADRIIIDEL

-275 IGKIADMVRDE
+275 IEKIADMVRNE
-286 KIEGISDIRDE
+286 KIDGISDIRDE

-328 QITFSVI
+328 QVTFSII
-335 MLSIVDGE
+335 MLSIVEGE

-351 MIDYYLEFQ
+351 IIDHYLDFQ
-360 KEIITRRTKYDLDKA
+360 KEIITRRTKYELDKA
-375 ERRAHILEGY
+375 ESRAHILEGY

-395 IQLIREADDV
+395 IELIREADDV

-410 QLINRYDLSEDQAN
+410 QLINKYELSEDQAN

-445 YADLKEDIEYYKEVL
+445 YADLKEDIKYYKEIL
-460 GSEEKLL
+460 GSEEKKLE
-467 GIIKDEIKEIRDK
+467 IIKEEIREIRDR
-480 YGDDRRTKILNQ
+480 YGDERRTKILNQ

-610 SKYLTMVTQKGMI
+610 SKYLTMVTKKGMI

-666 NGKAIRF
+666 QGKAIRF

-678 RAVGRAAQ
+678 RSVGRAAQ

-691 DLSADDYLVSMGMDS
+691 DLADDDYLVGMGMDS
-706 EGTDLLVISEKGY
+706 EGSDVLVISEKGY
-719 GKRTDIENYRI
+719 GKRTDVENYRI

-738 ITLNITEKNGPIA
+738 ITLNITDKNGPIA
-751 STKVVNEEDE
+751 STKVVNKEDE

-773 TKIEE
+773 TRVEE

-789 KVIDVEEDDYVVS
+789 KVIDVEEDDHVVS
-802 VGKIKPEDLVEEE
+802 VGKIKPEDLEKEADE
-815 EDEDEK
+815 EDEK
-821 EDIVKDKDHKEVEED
+821 EKEE
-836 NKKIDE
+836 NKK
-842 VENNKNQVEDK
+842 VEKEDKEENEEEKVDQ

>member
-1 LVDEFGGKNVIQ
+1 MVDEFENKNVVQ

-129 MSKITTELLRDLN
+129 MEKITTELLRDLN
-142 KDTVDFIPNF
+142 KDTVNFIPNF
-152 DETLKE
+152 DDSLNE
-158 PDVLPSRFPNLLV
+158 PEVLPSRFPNLLA

-190 REVIDG
+190 NELIDG
-196 IIRVIE
+196 IIRIID
-202 NPDVELAEL
+202 NPDIELAEL

-230 AIYKAYKTGRGKV
+230 AIYKAYKTGRGKI
-243 TVRAKVRIE
+243 TVRAKARIE
-252 ENDASADRIIIDEL
+252 ENEGKSDRIIVEEL

-275 IGKIADMVRDE
+275 IEKIADMVRNE
-286 KIEGISDIRDE
+286 KIDGISDIRDE
-297 SDRRGMR
+297 SDRRGLR
-304 IVIKIK
+304 VVIKIK
-310 RGSNP
+310 RGFNP
-315 KIVLNQLFKHSQM
+315 KIVLNRLYKHSQL
-328 QITFSVI
+328 QVTFSII
-335 MLSIVDGE
+335 MLSIVNGE

-351 MIDYYLEFQ
+351 IIDHYLDFQ
-360 KEIITRRTKYDLDKA
+360 KEIITKRTQYDLDKA
-375 ERRAHILEGY
+375 ENRAHILEGY
-385 MVALD
+385 MIALD
-390 DIDNV
+390 DIDKV
-395 IQLIREADDV
+395 IELIKKAPDV
-405 DTARQ
+405 DTART
-410 QLINRYDLSEDQAN
+410 QLINRFDLSENQAN

-429 RLQRLTALER
+429 RLQRLTGLER
-439 DKIDAE
+439 EKIESE
-445 YADLKEDIEYYKEVL
+445 YQDLKEKIKYYKEIL
-460 GSEEKLL
+460 GDEQKLL
-467 GIIKDEIKEIRDK
+467 DIIKEEILEIKDK
-480 YGDDRRTKILNQ
+480 YGDERRTKILNQ

-507 VVTMTNQGY
+507 VVTMTTQGY

-530 GGKGMIGTTT
+530 GGKGIIGTTT
-540 REEDFVE
+540 REEDFVD

-587 VNLLQLEGDE
+587 VNLLNLESDE
-597 KVSSIIPLSDFEE
+597 KVSSVIPLSDFEGNN
-610 SKYLTMVTQKGMI
+610 YLTMVTKNGMV

-638 IGIKLQEN
+638 IGIKLMEN
-646 DELMEVKNTNKDEN
+646 DELIEVKNTKKDEN
-660 VILVTH
+660 IILITRL
-666 NGKAIRF
+666 GKAIRF

-678 RAVGRAAQ
+678 RSVGRAAQ

-691 DLSADDYLVSMGMDS
+691 DLTDDDYLVGMGMDS
-706 EGTDLLVISEKGY
+706 EGSDLLVISENGY
-719 GKRTDIENYRI
+719 GKRTVIEDYRV
-730 QQRYGKGI
+730 QKRYGKGI
-738 ITLNITEKNGPIA
+738 ITLNITDKNGPVA
-751 STKVVNEEDE
+751 ATKVVNEEDE

-773 TKIEE
+773 TKVKE
-778 ISKTGR
+778 ISQTGR

-789 KVIDVEEDDYVVS
+789 KVIDVSEDDYVVS
-802 VGKIKPEDLVEEE
+802 LAKLNPEE
-815 EDEDEK
+815 EDDEDE
-821 EDIVKDKDHKEVEED
+821 ENEEEVENED
-836 NKKIDE
+836 NKKE
-842 VENNKNQVEDK
+842 EKEEKEEN

>member
-102 YPLIDGHGNFG
+102 YPLVDGHGNFG

-129 MSKITTELLRDLN
+129 MAKITTELLRDLN

-152 DETLKE
+152 DDTLKE
-158 PDVLPSRFPNLLV
+158 PDVIPSRFPNLLV

-190 REVIDG
+190 KEVIDG
-196 IIRVIE
+196 IVRVID
-202 NPDVELAEL
+202 NPDIDLAEL

-243 TVRAKVRIE
+243 TVRAKARIE
-252 ENDASADRIIIDEL
+252 ENETSADRIIIDEL

-275 IGKIADMVRDE
+275 IEKIADMVRNE
-286 KIEGISDIRDE
+286 KIDGISDIRDE

-328 QITFSVI
+328 QVTFSII
-335 MLSIVDGE
+335 MLSIVEGE

-351 MIDYYLEFQ
+351 IIDHYLDFQ
-360 KEIITRRTKYDLDKA
+360 KEIITRRTKYELDKA
-375 ERRAHILEGY
+375 ESRAHILEGY

-395 IQLIREADDV
+395 IELIREADDV

-410 QLINRYDLSEDQAN
+410 QLINKYELSEDQAN

-445 YADLKEDIEYYKEVL
+445 YADLKEDIKYYKEIL
-460 GSEEKLL
+460 GSEGKKLE
-467 GIIKDEIKEIRDK
+467 IIKEEIREIRDR
-480 YGDDRRTKILNQ
+480 YGDERRTKILNQ

-507 VVTMTNQGY
+507 VITMTNQGY

-610 SKYLTMVTQKGMI
+610 SKYLTMVTKKGMI

-646 DELMEVKNTNKDEN
+646 DELM
-660 VILVTH
+660 
-666 NGKAIRF
+666 
-673 NEKDI
+673 
-678 RAVGRAAQ
+678 
-686 GVKGI
+686 
-691 DLSADDYLVSMGMDS
+691 
-706 EGTDLLVISEKGY
+706 
-719 GKRTDIENYRI
+719 
-730 QQRYGKGI
+730 
-738 ITLNITEKNGPIA
+738 
-751 STKVVNEEDE
+751 
-761 IIIITAEGIIIR
+761 
-773 TKIEE
+773 
-778 ISKTGR
+778 
-784 NTMGV
+784 
-789 KVIDVEEDDYVVS
+789 
-802 VGKIKPEDLVEEE
+802 
-815 EDEDEK
+815 
-821 EDIVKDKDHKEVEED
+821 
-836 NKKIDE
+836 
-842 VENNKNQVEDK
+842 

>member
-1 LVDEFGGKNVIQ
+1 MVDEFGNKNVVQ
-13 VDIDDQMKD
+13 VDIDDQMKE

-102 YPLIDGHGNFG
+102 YPLVDGHGNFG

-142 KDTVDFIPNF
+142 KNTVDFIPNF
-152 DETLKE
+152 DDSLKE

-190 REVIDG
+190 VEVIDG

-202 NPDVELAEL
+202 NPDIDLVEL

-230 AIYKAYKTGRGKV
+230 SIYKAYKSGRGKV
-243 TVRAKVRIE
+243 TVRAEAEIE
-252 ENDASADRIIIDEL
+252 ENEASADRIIVNEL

-275 IGKIADMVRDE
+275 IEKIADMVRNE

-297 SDRRGMR
+297 SDRRGLR

-315 KIVLNQLFKHSQM
+315 KIVLNQLFKHSQL
-328 QITFSVI
+328 QITFSII
-335 MLSIVDGE
+335 MLAIVDNE

-351 MIDYYLEFQ
+351 IIDHYLEFQ
-360 KEIITRRTKYDLDKA
+360 KEVITKRTQYELDKA
-375 ERRAHILEGY
+375 ENRAHILEGY
-385 MVALD
+385 MIALD
-390 DIDNV
+390 DINAV
-395 IQLIREADDV
+395 IQMIREAPDV
-405 DTARQ
+405 NNARE
-410 QLINRYDLSEDQAN
+410 QLMSTYDLSEKQAN

-445 YADLKEDIEYYKEVL
+445 YESLKEDIKYYREIL
-460 GSEEKLL
+460 NSEAKLL
-467 GIIKDEIKEIRDK
+467 EIIEEEIQEIKDK
-480 YGDDRRTKILNQ
+480 YGDERRTKILDQ

-499 DLIEEEQV
+499 DLIEEQQV

-516 IKRMPVDTYRSQRR
+516 IKRMPIDTYRSQRR
-530 GGKGMIGTTT
+530 GGKGIIGTTT
-540 REEDFVE
+540 TEDDFVKD
-547 NVFITSTHNYFLFFT
+547 VFITSTHNYFLFFT

-572 YQIPQASRQSRGTAI
+572 YQIPQARRQSRGTAI
-587 VNLLQLEGDE
+587 VNLLQLDE
-597 KVSSIIPLSDFEE
+597 DETVSSVISINDFKE
-610 SKYLTMVTQKGMI
+610 SKYLTMATKKGRI
-623 KKTPLVEYDSNYTGI
+623 KKTPLSDYDSNYTGI
-638 IGIKLQEN
+638 IGIHLQE
-646 DELMEVKNTNKDEN
+646 DDKLIEVKDTKIDEN
-660 VILVTH
+660 IILITH
-666 NGKAIRF
+666 QGKAIRF

-678 RAVGRAAQ
+678 RPVGRAAQ
-686 GVKGI
+686 GVMGI
-691 DLSADDYLVSMGMDS
+691 DLREDDYLIGMGIDS
-706 EGTDLLVISEKGY
+706 EGSDLLIISEKGY
-719 GKRTDIENYRI
+719 GKRTLVEKYRT

-751 STKVVNEEDE
+751 AGKIVNENEE

-773 TKIEE
+773 TKVEE
-778 ISKTGR
+778 ISQTGR

-789 KVIDVEEDDYVVS
+789 KVIDVEDDDYVVS
-802 VGKIKPEDLVEEE
+802 VGKFQPEEIDDEEA
-815 EDEDEK
+815 EK
-821 EDIVKDKDHKEVEED
+821 EVKQKKEEKEVE
-836 NKKIDE
+836 
-842 VENNKNQVEDK
+842 

>member
-1 LVDEFGGKNVIQ
+1 LVDEFENKNVVQ

-44 KPVHRRILYALHDL
+44 KPVHRRILYAIHDL

-129 MSKITTELLRDLN
+129 MEKITTELLRDLN
-142 KDTVDFIPNF
+142 KDTVNFIPNF
-152 DETLKE
+152 DDSLNE
-158 PDVLPSRFPNLLV
+158 PEVLPSRFPNLLA

-190 REVIDG
+190 NELIDG
-196 IIRVIE
+196 IIRIID
-202 NPDVELAEL
+202 NPDIELAEL

-230 AIYKAYKTGRGKV
+230 AIYKAYKTGRGKI
-243 TVRAKVRIE
+243 TVRAKARIE
-252 ENDASADRIIIDEL
+252 ENEGKSDRIIVEEL

-275 IGKIADMVRDE
+275 IEKIADMVRNE
-286 KIEGISDIRDE
+286 KIDGISDIRDE
-297 SDRRGMR
+297 SDRRGLR
-304 IVIKIK
+304 VVIKIK
-310 RGSNP
+310 RGFNP
-315 KIVLNQLFKHSQM
+315 KIVLNRLYKHSQL
-328 QITFSVI
+328 QVTFSII
-335 MLSIVDGE
+335 MLSIVNGE

-351 MIDYYLEFQ
+351 IIDHYLDFQ
-360 KEIITRRTKYDLDKA
+360 KEIITKRTQYDLDKA
-375 ERRAHILEGY
+375 ENRAHILEGY
-385 MVALD
+385 MIALD
-390 DIDNV
+390 DIDKV
-395 IQLIREADDV
+395 IELIKKAPDV
-405 DTARQ
+405 DTART
-410 QLINRYDLSEDQAN
+410 QLINRFDLSEKQAN

-429 RLQRLTALER
+429 RLQRLTGLER
-439 DKIDAE
+439 EKIESE
-445 YADLKEDIEYYKEVL
+445 YQDLKEKIKYYKEIL
-460 GSEEKLL
+460 GDEQKLL
-467 GIIKDEIKEIRDK
+467 DIIKEEILEIKDK
-480 YGDDRRTKILNQ
+480 YGDERRTKILNQ

-507 VVTMTNQGY
+507 VVTMTTQGY

-530 GGKGMIGTTT
+530 GGKGIIGTTT
-540 REEDFVE
+540 REEDFVD

-587 VNLLQLEGDE
+587 VNLLNLESDE
-597 KVSSIIPLSDFEE
+597 KVSSVIPLSDFEGNN
-610 SKYLTMVTQKGMI
+610 YLTMVTKNGMV

-638 IGIKLQEN
+638 IGIKLMEN
-646 DELMEVKNTNKDEN
+646 DELIEVKNTKKDEN
-660 VILVTH
+660 IILITH
-666 NGKAIRF
+666 LGKAIRF

-678 RAVGRAAQ
+678 RSVGRAAQ

-691 DLSADDYLVSMGMDS
+691 DLTDDDYLVGMGMDS
-706 EGTDLLVISEKGY
+706 EGSDLLVISKNGY
-719 GKRTDIENYRI
+719 GKRTVIEDYRV
-730 QQRYGKGI
+730 QKRYGKGI
-738 ITLNITEKNGPIA
+738 ITLNITDKNGPVA
-751 STKVVNEEDE
+751 ATKVVNEEDE

-773 TKIEE
+773 TKVKE
-778 ISKTGR
+778 ISQTGR

-789 KVIDVEEDDYVVS
+789 KVIDVSEDDYVVS
-802 VGKIKPEDLVEEE
+802 LAKLNPEE
-815 EDEDEK
+815 EDDEDE
-821 EDIVKDKDHKEVEED
+821 ENEEEVENED
-836 NKKIDE
+836 NKKE
-842 VENNKNQVEDK
+842 EKEEN

>member
-1 LVDEFGGKNVIQ
+1 MVDEFGDKNVVQ

-102 YPLIDGHGNFG
+102 YPLVDGHGNFG

-152 DETLKE
+152 DDTLQE

-190 REVIDG
+190 TEIIDG
-196 IIRVIE
+196 IIRMIE
-202 NPDVELAEL
+202 NPEIEIAEL

-243 TVRAKVRIE
+243 TVRAKARIE
-252 ENDASADRIIIDEL
+252 ENEATADRIIIDEL
-266 PYRVNKARL
+266 PFRVNKARL
-275 IGKIADMVRDE
+275 IGKIADMVRNE
-286 KIEGISDIRDE
+286 KIDGISDIRDE
-297 SDRRGMR
+297 SDRRGLR

-328 QITFSVI
+328 QITFSII

-343 PKVLNLRE
+343 PKVLNLKE
-351 MIDYYLEFQ
+351 IIEHYLEFQ
-360 KEIITRRTKYDLDKA
+360 KEVITRRTQYELDKA
-375 ERRAHILEGY
+375 ESRAHLLEGY
-385 MVALD
+385 MIALD

-410 QLINRYDLSEDQAN
+410 QLMNKYELTEKQAN

-445 YADLKEDIEYYKEVL
+445 YSDLKEKIKYYKEVL

-467 GIIKDEIKEIRDK
+467 GIIKDEIIEIRDS
-480 YGDDRRTKILNQ
+480 YGDERRTKILNQ

-516 IKRMPVDTYRSQRR
+516 IKRMPIDTYRSQRR
-530 GGKGMIGTTT
+530 GGKGIIGTTT

-547 NVFITSTHNYFLFFT
+547 NVFITSTHNYYLFFT

-597 KVSSIIPLSDFEE
+597 KVNSVIPLADFEE
-610 SKYLTMVTQKGMI
+610 SKYLTMATKKGMI

-638 IGIKLQEN
+638 IGINLKEN
-646 DELMEVKNTNKDEN
+646 DELIEVKNTDKDEN
-660 VILVTH
+660 VILITH
-666 NGKAIRF
+666 KGKAIRF

-691 DLSADDYLVSMGMDS
+691 DLADDDYLVGMGMDS
-706 EGTDLLVISEKGY
+706 EGDDLLVISEKGY
-719 GKRTDIENYRI
+719 GKRTDIEDYRI

-738 ITLNITEKNGPIA
+738 ITLKITEKNGSVA
-751 STKVVNEEDE
+751 ATKVINKEDE

-773 TKIEE
+773 TKVEE

-802 VGKIKPEDLVEEE
+802 VGKITPEELEADKKDDKEEE
-815 EDEDEK
+815 K
-821 EDIVKDKDHKEVEED
+821 EENIEESKEE
-836 NKKIDE
+836 
-842 VENNKNQVEDK
+842 

>member
-1 LVDEFGGKNVIQ
+1 MVDEFGGKNVIQ

-102 YPLIDGHGNFG
+102 YPLVDGHGNFG

-129 MSKITTELLRDLN
+129 MAKITTELLRDLN

-152 DETLKE
+152 DDTLKE
-158 PDVLPSRFPNLLV
+158 PDVIPSRFPNLLV

-196 IIRVIE
+196 IIRVIN
-202 NPDVELAEL
+202 NPDIELAEL

-230 AIYKAYKTGRGKV
+230 AIYKAYKTGRGKI
-243 TVRAKVRIE
+243 TVRAEARIE
-252 ENDASADRIIIDEL
+252 ENETSADRIIIEEL

-275 IGKIADMVRDE
+275 IEKIADMVRNE

-328 QITFSVI
+328 QVTFSII

-351 MIDYYLEFQ
+351 IIDHYLEFQ

-375 ERRAHILEGY
+375 ESRAHILEGY

-405 DTARQ
+405 DTARE
-410 QLINRYDLSEDQAN
+410 QLIKKYELSKDQAN

-439 DKIDAE
+439 DKIDTE
-445 YADLKEDIEYYKEVL
+445 YAGLKKDIKYYKEVL
-460 GSEEKLL
+460 GSEDKKL
-467 GIIKDEIKEIRDK
+467 GIIKEEIKEIREK
-480 YGDDRRTKILNQ
+480 YGDERRTKILNQ

-597 KVSSIIPLSDFEE
+597 KVSSIIPLSDFKE
-610 SKYLTMVTQKGMI
+610 SKYLTMVTKKGMI

-646 DELMEVKNTNKDEN
+646 DELIKVKNTNKEEN

-666 NGKAIRF
+666 LGKAIRF

-691 DLSADDYLVSMGMDS
+691 DLAEDDYLVGMGMDS

-738 ITLNITEKNGPIA
+738 ITLNITDKNGPVA
-751 STKVVNEEDE
+751 ATKVVNEEDE

-773 TKIEE
+773 TRVQE

-789 KVIDVEEDDYVVS
+789 KVIDIEEDDHVVS
-802 VGKIKPEDLVEEE
+802 VGKIKPEDFAEKPA
-815 EDEDEK
+815 DEDEK
-821 EDIVKDKDHKEVEED
+821 RKEEASKKDKEKNEE
-836 NKKIDE
+836 NKD
-842 VENNKNQVEDK
+842 

>member
-1 LVDEFGGKNVIQ
+1 MVDEFGNKNVVQ
-13 VDIDDQMKD
+13 VDIDDQMKE

-96 QDFSYR
+96 QQFSYR
-102 YPLIDGHGNFG
+102 YPLVDGHGNFG

-142 KDTVDFIPNF
+142 KNTVDFIPNF
-152 DETLKE
+152 DDSLQE

-190 REVIDG
+190 VEVIDG

-202 NPDVELAEL
+202 NPDIELAEL

-230 AIYKAYKTGRGKV
+230 SIYKAYKSGRGKI
-243 TVRAKVRIE
+243 TVRAEAEIE
-252 ENDASADRIIIDEL
+252 ENEASADRIIVNEL

-275 IGKIADMVRDE
+275 IEKIADMVRNE

-297 SDRRGMR
+297 SDRRGLR

-315 KIVLNQLFKHSQM
+315 KIVLNQLFKHSQL
-328 QITFSVI
+328 QITFSII
-335 MLSIVDGE
+335 MLAIVDNE

-351 MIDYYLEFQ
+351 IIDHYLEFQ
-360 KEIITRRTKYDLDKA
+360 KEVITRRTQYELDKA
-375 ERRAHILEGY
+375 ESRAHILEGY
-385 MVALD
+385 MIALD
-390 DIDNV
+390 DIDAV
-395 IQLIREADDV
+395 IQMIREAPDV
-405 DTARQ
+405 NNARE
-410 QLINRYDLSEDQAN
+410 QLMGTYDLSKKQAN

-439 DKIDAE
+439 DKIDTE
-445 YADLKEDIEYYKEVL
+445 YADLKEDIKYYKEIL
-460 GSEEKLL
+460 NSESKLL
-467 GIIKDEIKEIRDK
+467 EIIKEEIQEIKDK
-480 YGDDRRTKILNQ
+480 YGDDRRTKILDQ

-499 DLIEEEQV
+499 DLIEEQQV

-516 IKRMPVDTYRSQRR
+516 IKRMPVETYRSQRR
-530 GGKGMIGTTT
+530 GGKGIIGTTT
-540 REEDFVE
+540 TEDDFVKD
-547 NVFITSTHNYFLFFT
+547 VFITSTHNYFLFFT

-572 YQIPQASRQSRGTAI
+572 YQIPQARRQSRGTAI
-587 VNLLQLEGDE
+587 VNLLQLEEDE
-597 KVSSIIPLSDFEE
+597 KVSSVIPINDFEE
-610 SKYLTMVTQKGMI
+610 SKYLTMATKKGRI
-623 KKTPLVEYDSNYTGI
+623 KKTPLSEYDSNYTGI
-638 IGIKLQEN
+638 IGINLQED
-646 DELMEVKNTNKDEN
+646 DELIEVKNTKVDEN
-660 VILVTH
+660 IILITH
-666 NGKAIRF
+666 QGKAIRF
-673 NEKDI
+673 SEKDI
-678 RAVGRAAQ
+678 RPVGRAAQ
-686 GVKGI
+686 GVMGI
-691 DLSADDYLVSMGMDS
+691 DLKEDDYLISMGIDS
-706 EGTDLLVISEKGY
+706 EGSDLLVISEKGY
-719 GKRTDIENYRI
+719 GKRTQVKKYRK

-738 ITLNITEKNGPIA
+738 ITLNITEKNGPLA
-751 STKVVNEEDE
+751 AGKVVNENEE

-773 TKIEE
+773 TKVEE
-778 ISKTGR
+778 ISQTGR

-789 KVIDVEEDDYVVS
+789 KVIDVEENDYVVS
-802 VGKIKPEDLVEEE
+802 VGKFEPEEMEDEEE
-815 EDEDEK
+815 NEK
-821 EDIVKDKDHKEVEED
+821 EMKEETE
-836 NKKIDE
+836 KE
-842 VENNKNQVEDK
+842 

>member
-1 LVDEFGGKNVIQ
+1 MVDEFENKNVVQ

-129 MSKITTELLRDLN
+129 MEKITTELLRDLN
-142 KDTVDFIPNF
+142 KDTVNFIPNF
-152 DETLKE
+152 DDSLNE
-158 PDVLPSRFPNLLV
+158 PEVLPSRFPNLLA

-190 REVIDG
+190 NELIDG
-196 IIRVIE
+196 IIRIID
-202 NPDVELAEL
+202 NPDIELAEL

-230 AIYKAYKTGRGKV
+230 AIYKAYKTGRGKI
-243 TVRAKVRIE
+243 TVRAKARIE
-252 ENDASADRIIIDEL
+252 ENENRSDRIIVEEL
-266 PYRVNKARL
+266 PYKVNKARL
-275 IGKIADMVRDE
+275 IGKIADMVRNE
-286 KIEGISDIRDE
+286 KIDGISDIRDE
-297 SDRRGMR
+297 SDRRGLR
-304 IVIKIK
+304 VVIKIK
-310 RGSNP
+310 RGFNP
-315 KIVLNQLFKHSQM
+315 KIVLNQLYKHSQL
-328 QITFSVI
+328 QVTFSII

-351 MIDYYLEFQ
+351 IIDHYLDFQ
-360 KEIITRRTKYDLDKA
+360 KEVITKRTQYELDKA
-375 ERRAHILEGY
+375 ENRAHILEGY
-385 MVALD
+385 MIALD
-390 DIDNV
+390 DIDKV
-395 IQLIREADDV
+395 IELIKQAPDV
-405 DTARQ
+405 DTART
-410 QLINRYDLSEDQAN
+410 QLMNRFDLSEKQAN

-429 RLQRLTALER
+429 RLQRLTGLER
-439 DKIDAE
+439 EKIESE
-445 YADLKEDIEYYKEVL
+445 YQDLKEKIIYYKEIL
-460 GSEEKLL
+460 GDEQKLL
-467 GIIKDEIKEIRDK
+467 DIIKEEILEIKDK
-480 YGDDRRTKILNQ
+480 YGDERRTKILNQ

-507 VVTMTNQGY
+507 VITMTSQGY

-530 GGKGMIGTTT
+530 GGKGIIGTTT
-540 REEDFVE
+540 REEDFVD

-587 VNLLQLEGDE
+587 VNLLNLESDE
-597 KVSSIIPLSDFEE
+597 KVSSVIPISDFED
-610 SKYLTMVTQKGMI
+610 SHFLTMVTKNGMV

-638 IGIKLQEN
+638 IGIKLMEN
-646 DELMEVKNTNKDEN
+646 DELIEVKNTKKEEN
-660 VILVTH
+660 LILITH
-666 NGKAIRF
+666 LGKAIRF

-678 RAVGRAAQ
+678 RSVGRAAQ

-691 DLSADDYLVSMGMDS
+691 DLADDDYLIGMGIDS
-706 EGTDLLVISEKGY
+706 EGSDLLVISKNGY
-719 GKRTDIENYRI
+719 GKRTVIEDYRV
-730 QQRYGKGI
+730 QKRYGKGI
-738 ITLNITEKNGPIA
+738 ITLNITEKNGPVA
-751 STKVVNEEDE
+751 ATKVVNEEDE

-773 TKIEE
+773 TKVKE
-778 ISKTGR
+778 ISQTGR

-789 KVIDVEEDDYVVS
+789 KVIDVSEDDYVVS
-802 VGKIKPEDLVEEE
+802 LAKLNLEEDDDEDDVEDENKNKNEINKDKKPEET
-815 EDEDEK
+815 
-821 EDIVKDKDHKEVEED
+821 
-836 NKKIDE
+836 N
-842 VENNKNQVEDK
+842 

>member
-1 LVDEFGGKNVIQ
+1 MVDEFGGKNVIQ

-821 EDIVKDKDHKEVEED
+821 EDIVKNKDHKEVEED